1 MTNKKIELNCFPPY
15 RKSSDFLDVRYITA
29 LKAGETREVPGIGV
43 LKFMQRQGVP
53 FEFDIPFGD
62 LRCIY
67 QDHFKSVYEFII
79 KGERFRFEFWYNLG
93 GGLLP
98 VGWLYPI
105 GRN

>member
-1 MTNKKIELNCFPPY
+1 MI
-15 RKSSDFLDVRYITA
+15 SLDAKYITA

-43 LKFMQRQGVP
+43 LEFAQNERRV
-53 FEFDIPFGD
+53 FFRFDIPCGD
-62 LRCIY
+62 LRCVY
-67 QDHFKSVYEFII
+67 KGRFKSIYEFII

-98 VGWLYPI
+98 VGYLYPI